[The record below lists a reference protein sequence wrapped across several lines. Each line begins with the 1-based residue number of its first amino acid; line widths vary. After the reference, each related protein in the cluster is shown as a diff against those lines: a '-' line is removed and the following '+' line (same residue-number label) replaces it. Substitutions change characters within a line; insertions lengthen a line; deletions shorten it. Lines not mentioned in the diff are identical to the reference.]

1 MQFLVNFSIP
11 RNLVTHSKKVRFLLR
26 LLYFQIAALCVVLIC
41 SVSSVIW
48 CIWFRNISKL
58 LEKISKYHLE
68 RTQTKSMESVSRN
81 STGLG
86 MCELSDNLMKNKEE
100 DSWDIDIDVSDTGK
114 DFMFL
119 FDLLAHTA
127 GIVKIPNI
135 NNFIS

>member
-1 MQFLVNFSIP
+1 
-11 RNLVTHSKKVRFLLR
+11 
-26 LLYFQIAALCVVLIC
+26 
-41 SVSSVIW
+41 
-48 CIWFRNISKL
+48 
-58 LEKISKYHLE
+58 
-68 RTQTKSMESVSRN
+68 
-81 STGLG
+81 

-135 NNFIS
+135 NNFISLYLLRGDLN